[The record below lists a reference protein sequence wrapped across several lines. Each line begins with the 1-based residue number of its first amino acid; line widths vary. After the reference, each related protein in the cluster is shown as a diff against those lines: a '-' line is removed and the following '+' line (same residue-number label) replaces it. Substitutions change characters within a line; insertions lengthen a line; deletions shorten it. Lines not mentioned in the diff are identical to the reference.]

1 MLPYNLTMRRLI
13 FLLATLAL
21 DAQIPQYTSNAVLKS
36 PVNYRDWYFVGSNLG
51 ISYSE
56 NAGKD
61 PNFKNIY
68 IPRAAADTFKKTG
81 TFPEKTMLVME
92 VYQPKSDASPA
103 KQGQFEGKFVGIEVA
118 VKDKDAV
125 AEGWAYYNFIGDN
138 GEQKQTA
145 KAFGKQACWSCH
157 NEHGAKDNVFVQF
170 YPRLRDK
177 D

>member
-1 MLPYNLTMRRLI
+1 MRFAPL
-13 FLLATLAL
+13 FLLFAL
-21 DAQIPQYTSNAVLKS
+21 HAEPPQYASKAVLKA
-36 PVNYRDWYFVGSNLG
+36 PTNYRDWYFVGSNLG

-56 NAGKD
+56 NATKD

-81 TFPEKTMLVME
+81 IFPEKTMLVME
-92 VYQPKSDASPA
+92 VYQPTKDASPA
-103 KQGQFEGKFVGIEVA
+103 KQGQFEGKFIGIEVA
-118 VKDKDAV
+118 AKDKDAV
-125 AEGWAYYNFIGDN
+125 SEGWAYYNFIGDN
-138 GEQKQTA
+138 GERKPTA
-145 KAFGKQACWSCH
+145 KANPKQACWSCH

>member
-1 MLPYNLTMRRLI
+1 MPRLLL
-13 FLLATLAL
+13 LLAAAAAL
-21 DAQIPQYTSNAVLKS
+21 TAQTPKYASKAVLET
-36 PVNYRDWYFVGSNLG
+36 PENYRDWYFVGSNLG

-56 NAGKD
+56 NASKD
-61 PNFKNIY
+61 ANFKNIY
-68 IPRAAADTFKKTG
+68 IPRSAADSFKKTG

-92 VYQPKSDASPA
+92 VYQPMKDASPA

-125 AEGWAYYNFIGDN
+125 AEGWAYYNFIGEK
-138 GEQKQTA
+138 GQRLATA

-177 D
+177 E

>member
-1 MLPYNLTMRRLI
+1 MRFAPL
-13 FLLATLAL
+13 FLLFAL
-21 DAQIPQYTSNAVLKS
+21 HAEPPQYASKVVLKA
-36 PVNYRDWYFVGSNLG
+36 PANYRDWYFVGSNLG

-56 NAGKD
+56 NATKD

-81 TFPEKTMLVME
+81 IFPEKTMLVME
-92 VYQPKSDASPA
+92 VYQPTKDASPA
-103 KQGQFEGKFVGIEVA
+103 KQGQFEGKFIGIEVA

-125 AEGWAYYNFIGDN
+125 PEGWAYYNFIGAN
-138 GEQKQTA
+138 GERKTTA
-145 KAFGKQACWSCH
+145 KANPKQACWSCH
-157 NEHGAKDNVFVQF
+157 QEHGAKDNVFVQF

>member
-1 MLPYNLTMRRLI
+1 MHRLI
-13 FLLATLAL
+13 LLGLATATIY
-21 DAQIPQYTSNAVLKS
+21 AQIPQYAGKATLKA
-36 PVNYRDWYFVGSNLG
+36 PEGYRDWYFVGSNLG

-56 NAGKD
+56 NASKD

-81 TFPEKTMLVME
+81 AFPEKTMLVME
-92 VYQPKSDASPA
+92 VYQPKRDASPA

-118 VKDKDAV
+118 VKDKSAV
-125 AEGWAYYNFIGDN
+125 EEGWAYYNFIGDK

-157 NEHGAKDNVFVQF
+157 KEHGGKDNVFVQF

>member
-1 MLPYNLTMRRLI
+1 MRRLI
-13 FLLATLAL
+13 LLTLATAAL
-21 DAQIPQYTSNAVLKS
+21 QAQIPQYAGKATLKA
-36 PVNYRDWYFVGSNLG
+36 PEGYRDWYFVGSNLG

-56 NAGKD
+56 NAGKE
-61 PNFKNIY
+61 NFFKNIY
-68 IPRAAADTFKKTG
+68 IPRSAATAFKKSG
-81 TFPEKTMLVME
+81 VFPENTQLVME
-92 VYQPKSDASPA
+92 VYKPTSDASPA

-118 VKDKDAV
+118 VKDKNAV

-157 NEHGAKDNVFVQF
+157 KEHGAKDNVFVQF

>member
-1 MLPYNLTMRRLI
+1 MRRLI
-13 FLLATLAL
+13 LYFASVIAL
-21 DAQIPQYTSNAVLKS
+21 TAQVPQYADKAVLKA
-36 PVNYRDWYFVGSNLG
+36 PAGYRDWYFVGSNLG

-81 TFPEKTMLVME
+81 IFPEKTMLVME
-92 VYQPKSDASPA
+92 VYQSKRDASPA
-103 KQGQFEGKFVGIEVA
+103 KQGQFEGKFTGIEVA

-157 NEHGAKDNVFVQF
+157 KEHGAKDNVFVQF

>member
-1 MLPYNLTMRRLI
+1 MRRLT
-13 FLLATLAL
+13 FLLLTVAL
-21 DAQIPQYTSNAVLKS
+21 HAQIPEYAGKAVLKT
-36 PVNYRDWYFVGSNLG
+36 PENYRDWYFVGSNLG

-56 NAGKD
+56 NASKE
-61 PNFKNIY
+61 NFFKNIY
-68 IPRAAADTFKKTG
+68 IPKTAADAFKKTG
-81 TFPEKTMLVME
+81 VFPEKTMLVME
-92 VYQPKSDASPA
+92 VYQPTKDASPA
-103 KQGQFEGKFVGIEVA
+103 KQGQFEGKFVGVEVA

-138 GEQKQTA
+138 GQQKSTA

-157 NEHGAKDNVFVQF
+157 KEHGAKDNVFVQF